1 MSVARIGLSPACQK
15 RYPFRVNEDGFG
27 IPAGWYPDPLGLPQL
42 RWWDSQAWTEHT
54 SDARAPI
61 VVQPATRLAFADEE
75 LPSRREQRD
84 RERRENSPEHEARSP
99 FDRLSDLEYEYETD
113 PDVVREELSAQP
125 LLAMTLKELE
135 PPVADTEDQATS
147 GPLRARQHAN
157 SRPGAST
164 LTELDGE
171 APPERAPKRQKTF
184 TAAAW
189 AIALMPLLQL
199 AASVFI
205 VVVLELGANLPLLV
219 VVWAVPYLA
228 VLGFAAYDKLL
239 LQTWGHSRPASAL
252 WATLTSPTYLVVR
265 AVRTHRETGKGSSL
279 IAVWGA
285 GVTALFVAVLVVPG
299 LVISLAPQVFS
310 AEVER
315 TVEANATALGGDIS
329 VDCPSTPPLLIGET
343 FTCRA
348 TKQNGEM
355 DSILV
360 SLERSN
366 GWINWQVE
374 YWGAW
379 VMLS

>member
-1 MSVARIGLSPACQK
+1 M
-15 RYPFRVNEDGFG
+15 NEDGFG

-42 RWWDSQAWTEHT
+42 RWWDSNAWTEHT

-84 RERRENSPEHEARSP
+84 RERREDPPQYEAISQ
-99 FDRLSDLEYEYETD
+99 FDRLADLEVEYDTD
-113 PDVVREELSAQP
+113 PDIVREELSAQP
-125 LLAMTLKELE
+125 LLAMTLRELE
-135 PPVADTEDQATS
+135 PPLADTEDQGVS
-147 GPLRARQHAN
+147 GPVRASQHAN
-157 SRPGAST
+157 FSSGAST
-164 LTELDGE
+164 LTELAGE

-189 AIALMPLLQL
+189 AIALMPLFQL
-199 AASVFI
+199 AASILI
-205 VVVLELGANLPLLV
+205 VVVLGLGANLPLLI

-239 LQTWGHSRPASAL
+239 LQTWGHPRPASAL
-252 WATLTSPTYLVVR
+252 WATLTSPFYLAAR
-265 AVRTHRETGKGSSL
+265 AIRTHRETGKGSSL

-285 GVTALFVAVLVVPG
+285 GLVALFVAVLVVPG
-299 LVISLAPQVFS
+299 LLISLAPQAFS
-310 AEVER
+310 SEVER
-315 TVEANATALGGDIS
+315 TVELNAAALGGNLS
-329 VDCPSTPPLLIGET
+329 VECPTTPPLLIGET

-348 TKQNGEM
+348 TKPGGEM

-366 GWINWQVE
+366 GWIAWQVQ

-379 VMLS
+379 VMRI

>member
-1 MSVARIGLSPACQK
+1 M
-15 RYPFRVNEDGFG
+15 NEEGFG
-27 IPAGWYPDPLGLPQL
+27 VPAGWYPDPLGLPQL

-84 RERRENSPEHEARSP
+84 RERRENSPEYEALSP
-99 FDRLSDLEYEYETD
+99 FDRLNDLEHDYETD

-135 PPVADTEDQATS
+135 PPLAETEDQATP
-147 GPLRARQHAN
+147 GPLMASQHAN
-157 SRPGAST
+157 ARAEAST
-164 LTELDGE
+164 ITELAAE

-184 TAAAW
+184 TAVAW

-199 AASVFI
+199 AASVII
-205 VVVLELGANLPLLV
+205 VVVLELGANLPLLI
-219 VVWAVPYLA
+219 VVWVVPYIA
-228 VLGFAAYDKLL
+228 VLGLAAYDKLL
-239 LQTWGHSRPASAL
+239 LQTWGHSRPASAW
-252 WATLTSPTYLVVR
+252 WATLTSPFYLAAR
-265 AVRTHRETGKGSSL
+265 AIRTHRETGKGSSL

-285 GVTALFVAVLVVPG
+285 GIAALFAAVLVVPG
-299 LVISLAPQVFS
+299 LLISLAPEVFS

-315 TVEANATALGGDIS
+315 TVEANATALGGDIT
-329 VDCPSTPPLLIGET
+329 VDCPAPPPLLIGET

-348 TKQNGEM
+348 TKPNGEM

-379 VMLS
+379 VMFD